1 MLKYKFVPLSRR
13 AGGTS
18 LNTTPEPTPRMSRTL
33 HHHHHQ
39 QQLRHDLTP
48 SHLLMK
54 SYDSETSLMR
64 NHYLH
69 GSTNSLASSTSSSH
83 NAYTRRRKGRAPL
96 PPGVITSPVSS
107 LLNHEQLTR
116 STNELDR
123 SQHSPTPS
131 IRPSPTSTRKKRPA
145 PAPPRAMALPPSC
158 STPRPPL
165 PSDSNLEISQYVTAV
180 SELSNQSADVEF
192 SNISVVD
199 TMPTES
205 PPEQPID
212 LSLDTSL
219 DCSPILPEDTDSSL
233 PTSHVRKVI
242 PLDDSLISD
251 SEASPKIERKADV
264 VYRRTIVPSVVVSDD
279 STTPTDD
286 KASAFDDDAESHA
299 RQWQKVKENKESQNK
314 NRQSQIS
321 LSSPTAHS
329 PDSDGGGTVYS
340 NKSTFGKW
348 KRRKG
353 PAPALPIPPR
363 KILQMVPLQEI
374 RHELE
379 VIEVQQQGLEKQ
391 VMIFSIY

>member
-1 MLKYKFVPLSRR
+1 MLKYKFIPLSRR

-33 HHHHHQ
+33 HH

-54 SYDSETSLMR
+54 SYDSETSLIR

-107 LLNHEQLTR
+107 LLNREKLTR

-131 IRPSPTSTRKKRPA
+131 IRPSPTSLRKKRPA
-145 PAPPRAMALPPSC
+145 PAPPRTMALPPSC

-165 PSDSNLEISQYVTAV
+165 PSDTDLETSHYVTAV
-180 SELSNQSADVEF
+180 SQLPNQSADDDI
-192 SNISVVD
+192 SSISVVNAK
-199 TMPTES
+199 PTES
-205 PPEQPID
+205 PPEKPSDIN
-212 LSLDTSL
+212 LDTSL
-219 DCSPILPEDTDSSL
+219 DYSPILPDDTDATLS
-233 PTSHVRKVI
+233 TSHVRKLI

-251 SEASPKIERKADV
+251 SETSPKTERKADV

-286 KASAFDDDAESHA
+286 KTSEFSEDAGSPHA

-329 PDSDGGGTVYS
+329 PDSDGGGTMYS

-391 VMIFSIY
+391 VMVFSI

>member
-33 HHHHHQ
+33 RHHQ

-96 PPGVITSPVSS
+96 PPGLVTSPVSS
-107 LLNHEQLTR
+107 LLNREQLTR

-123 SQHSPTPS
+123 SEHSPTPS
-131 IRPSPTSTRKKRPA
+131 IRASPTSSRKKRPA

-158 STPRPPL
+158 STPRPTL
-165 PSDSNLEISQYVTAV
+165 YSETNLETSHYVTAV
-180 SELSNQSADVEF
+180 SVLPNQNTDDEMS
-192 SNISVVD
+192 SISFVN
-199 TMPTES
+199 TKPTES
-205 PPEQPID
+205 PPEQPND
-212 LSLDTSL
+212 GNLETSL
-219 DCSPILPEDTDSSL
+219 DCSPILSEDTDASL
-233 PTSHVRKVI
+233 PTLHVRKLI

-251 SEASPKIERKADV
+251 SETSPKTERNADV
-264 VYRRTIVPSVVVSDD
+264 IFRRTIVPSVVVSDD
-279 STTPTDD
+279 SETPTDD
-286 KASAFDDDAESHA
+286 KTSAFSDDAESPHA

-391 VMIFSIY
+391 VMMIFLT